1 MSQPAPLSGTDD
13 LRSYYEEEARQ
24 RRRPVPT
31 GRRAELHAEF
41 VELLRTEGRRSI
53 LDFGAGPG
61 FDGPGFQRAGL
72 RYVGL
77 DLAHGNGVQART
89 AGIVVVQGSMA
100 DPPFAAMSFDAG
112 WSMSALMHVADR
124 DVPATL
130 SAMASVLRPGGPLV
144 VGQWGGAPKT
154 RIDTEKL
161 PGHRRHFYSRPAER
175 NRELLATI
183 GTVAELARWPTGGD
197 GEYQAFLVRLGGG
210 ERR

>member
-1 MSQPAPLSGTDD
+1 MIEPAPGSDTAD

-53 LDFGAGPG
+53 IDFGAGPG

-72 RYVGL
+72 HYVGL

-89 AGIVVVQGSMA
+89 AGIAVVQGSMA
-100 DPPFAAMSFDAG
+100 APPFAAMSFDAG
-112 WSMSALMHVADR
+112 WSMSALMHLADPN
-124 DVPATL
+124 VPATV
-130 SAMASVLRPGGPLV
+130 SAMASVLRPGAPLV
-144 VGQWGGAPKT
+144 VGQWGGAPQT
-154 RIDTEKL
+154 RVDTEKL
-161 PGHRRHFYSRPAER
+161 PGHRRAFHSRPAER
-175 NRELLATI
+175 NRELLTAI

-197 GEYQAFLVRLGGG
+197 GEYQAFLVRIGGAPT
-210 ERR
+210 